1 MAAELTKPVT
11 HLQSETLELSD
22 GTVATVSLYFSEE
35 VSKFLVGAMEFTW
48 ATNSGM
54 KMKQVTNWSPL
65 EQYETE
71 AEARSIFDALI
82 AKYSK
87 R

>member
-48 ATNSGM
+48 AT